1 MEKDSGRITKL
12 INIRWI
18 NITGKEKDD
27 WKKIV
32 KNNLTIVLNVFYSK
46 IKKIY
51 PVPLSK

>member
-18 NITGKEKDD
+18 NIMGKEKDD
-27 WKKIV
+27 WKKIL
-32 KNNLTIVLNVFYSK
+32 KNNLNVFYSK

-51 PVPLSK
+51 PASLSK